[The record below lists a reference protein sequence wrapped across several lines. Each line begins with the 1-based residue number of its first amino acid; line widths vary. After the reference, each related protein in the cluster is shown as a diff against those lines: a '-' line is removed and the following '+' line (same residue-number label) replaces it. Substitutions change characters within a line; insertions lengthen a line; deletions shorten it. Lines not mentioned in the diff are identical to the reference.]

1 MPQLIA
7 VGLVG
12 GLIWYAWRALKR
24 QMETVGEELR
34 QQEASRDPKTPQT
47 VESLEKGEDG
57 VYRPKHKNKG

>member
-12 GLIWYAWRALKR
+12 GLVWYAWRALKR
-24 QMETVGEELR
+24 QMESVGEELR
-34 QQEASRDPKTPQT
+34 QQEASRDPRT

-57 VYRPKHKNKG
+57 VYRPRDGGKG

>member
-34 QQEASRDPKTPQT
+34 QQEASRDPKI

>member
-24 QMETVGEELR
+24 QMASVGEELR
-34 QQEASRDPKTPQT
+34 NQEQAHGSRTPRT

-57 VYRPKHKNKG
+57 VYRPKDKGQG

>member
-12 GLIWYAWRALKR
+12 GLIWYAWRTLKR

-34 QQEASRDPKTPQT
+34 QQEASREPRT

-57 VYRPKHKNKG
+57 VYRPKDKNPG